1 MNVNLIRRGFADKR
15 ISLAIYAAGVLLY
28 AVFILAIWPSME
40 TSGLSQIWENYPE
53 NLKKA
58 FGATIN
64 FASFDGFI
72 TLEYLSNMWVIIMA
86 VFAIGTGAN
95 ALSGEIER
103 GTMELLLA
111 QPITRRSVV
120 VSRHFYF
127 SLALIGLIV
136 AALAPIAVGASLV
149 GGEINYHGLLA
160 VGILAFFFYGA
171 IGSYTFMFSSMFNSR
186 GMSISLASGVIIFAY
201 ALDLL
206 SKFNDTVN
214 NFHFL
219 SLFDYYDPYR
229 HLHDASYAW
238 GDIAVLAGIIVVC
251 TGVAVTWFERRDIA
265 V

>member
-1 MNVNLIRRGFADKR
+1 VNLNLIRRGFADKR
-15 ISLAIYAAGVLLY
+15 ISLTIYAAGVLLY
-28 AVFILAIWPSME
+28 SLFILAIWPSME
-40 TSGLSQIWENYPE
+40 TSGLSQIWDTYPE

-64 FASFDGFI
+64 FASFDGFL

-111 QPITRRSVV
+111 QPITRRSLVI
-120 VSRHFYF
+120 SRHFYF
-127 SLALIGLIV
+127 SVALVGLII
-136 AALAPIAVGASLV
+136 ATLAPIAAGASIV
-149 GGEINYHGLLA
+149 GGDLNYAGLLA

-171 IGSYTFMFSSMFNSR
+171 IGSVTFMFSSMFNSR
-186 GMSISLASGVIIFAY
+186 GMSISLASGIIIFAY

-214 NFHFL
+214 KFRFL
-219 SLFDYYDPYR
+219 SLFNYYDPYR
-229 HLHDASYAW
+229 YLHDASYAW
-238 GDIAVLAGIIVVC
+238 GDVAVLAGIIILT